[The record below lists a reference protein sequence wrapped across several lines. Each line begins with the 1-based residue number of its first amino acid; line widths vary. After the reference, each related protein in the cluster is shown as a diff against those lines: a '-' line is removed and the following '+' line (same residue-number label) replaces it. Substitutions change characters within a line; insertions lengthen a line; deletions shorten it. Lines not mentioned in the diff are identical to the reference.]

1 MTNLSHASSSPGWTI
16 AAVPKQDDY
25 SWKISSEKIP
35 HMTILFLGTPDYS
48 PQETLEMLGYLAHAA
63 KTMLP
68 PFGLTVERR
77 GELGSDQADV
87 LFFDKNFDSRITE
100 FRSALLKNRKI
111 QEAFKNAEQYPQ
123 WTPHLTLGYPEAPAK
138 EDKRDYPGISWVNFD
153 KIVLWVND
161 FSGYEILLDPEEGDT
176 VLMSELTHFGV
187 PGMRWGHRK
196 AEGGSS
202 APRMSRKE
210 VRTVN
215 KAGQK
220 EFYLKRSTR
229 AYEVAKK
236 DPNALIRSSFMA
248 GTVPEV
254 MLGREFVKRLESG
267 ATFDSKV
274 TAVFAHKD
282 TKTGAYFVDAHLN
295 DRYQKV
301 KR

>member
-1 MTNLSHASSSPGWTI
+1 MTDLSHATNNPGWII
-16 AAVPKQDDY
+16 AAIPKQDDY

-77 GELGSDQADV
+77 GQLGSNQADV

-123 WTPHLTLGYPEAPAK
+123 WTPHLTLGYPEVPAK

-161 FSGYEILLDPEEGDT
+161 FSGYEILLDPEESDT

-196 AEGGSS
+196 AQAVNATLIGPKAKTHYKTPPVKLTDQELMRRIG
-202 APRMSRKE
+202 RLQQEKQYNE
-210 VRTVN
+210 LNRTSIQKGVESTN
-215 KAGQK
+215 K
-220 EFYLKRSTR
+220 LL
-229 AYEVAKK
+229 VA
-236 DPNALIRSSFMA
+236 
-248 GTVPEV
+248 
-254 MLGREFVKRLESG
+254 SG
-267 ATFDSKV
+267 K
-274 TAVFAHKD
+274 TAVGVALTAVGVWAVK
-282 TKTGAYFVDAHLN
+282 KAMG
-295 DRYQKV
+295 KV
-301 KR
+301 VGENTMKEIFPKKK